1 MKHLNESQ
9 RYTIYRMRKDNK
21 SQAEIARYI
30 GVSQATVSK
39 ELRRNANSEGRYS
52 PGTARMF
59 ADMMKERSHRPYKFD
74 GAMRDFI
81 REKMERS
88 QWSPE
93 QIKGYCDANGL
104 KMVSVE
110 WIYRFVREDKRNGGT
125 LYKHC
130 RHRLRHRK
138 RPAGAGV
145 GHIPDRVSIHE
156 RPEDVEKREEFGHF
170 EMDLIQNGKDFILTI
185 VERKT
190 RFLLMERLPH
200 GKNADDV
207 ARTAVRL
214 LKPYKKHVKSITTD
228 NGGEFAKH
236 KLISKKL
243 KAPVYFADPYS
254 SWQKGTV
261 ENTNK
266 LIRQYIPKTMDV
278 SQLSFNKLLVF
289 QFKINNRPR
298 KLLFFN
304 TPSFFFY
311 NFAS

>member
-1 MKHLNESQ
+1 
-9 RYTIYRMRKDNK
+9 MRKDNK

-52 PGTARMF
+52 PGTARM
-59 ADMMKERSHRPYKFD
+59 
-74 GAMRDFI
+74 
-81 REKMERS
+81 
-88 QWSPE
+88 
-93 QIKGYCDANGL
+93 
-104 KMVSVE
+104 
-110 WIYRFVREDKRNGGT
+110 
-125 LYKHC
+125 
-130 RHRLRHRK
+130 
-138 RPAGAGV
+138 
-145 GHIPDRVSIHE
+145 
-156 RPEDVEKREEFGHF
+156 
-170 EMDLIQNGKDFILTI
+170 
-185 VERKT
+185 
-190 RFLLMERLPH
+190 
-200 GKNADDV
+200 
-207 ARTAVRL
+207 
-214 LKPYKKHVKSITTD
+214 
-228 NGGEFAKH
+228 
-236 KLISKKL
+236 
-243 KAPVYFADPYS
+243 FADPYS